1 MNMSEKQKI
10 SENLRRL
17 AKQHAI
23 NNFSIGE
30 GEFYESAAE
39 PSFISGFLAAQ
50 KWIPVSEEIPNDENG
65 YIDRIVLIKSKN
77 GQIIETAKYSS
88 TQNRWLYSSLASR
101 NPSYW
106 RPIDFL

>member
-1 MNMSEKQKI
+1 MSKKQKI

-17 AKQHAI
+17 ARQHAI

-50 KWIPVSEEIPNDENG
+50 KWIPVSEEIPNEENG
-65 YIDRIVLIKSKN
+65 YIDKIVLIKSKN
-77 GQIIETAKYSS
+77 GQVTETAKYSS
-88 TQNRWLYSSLASR
+88 IQNCWLNSSLASR
-101 NPSYW
+101 NPSFW
-106 RPIDFL
+106 RPIDYL

>member
-1 MNMSEKQKI
+1 MSEKQKI

-39 PSFISGFLAAQ
+39 PSFISGFLATNSIMGSLLQ
-50 KWIPVSEEIPNDENG
+50 LVQVVVIGLIWFPFLKM
-65 YIDRIVLIKSKN
+65 IDRSD
-77 GQIIETAKYSS
+77 Q
-88 TQNRWLYSSLASR
+88 SL
-101 NPSYW
+101 
-106 RPIDFL
+106 